1 MAGNSFGTL
10 FRITTWGES
19 HGEALGVVID
29 GCPPRVDFSNEDIQK
44 ELNRRRPGQGKASS
58 PRKERDRVE
67 ILSGVFEGK
76 TTGTPISLLIRN
88 EDVDSSSYEEWKEV
102 FRPGQADF
110 TYQAKYG
117 IRDYRGGGRASAR
130 ETVGR
135 VAAGAVAKK
144 ILEKEKIEILAYTIE
159 LGGIR
164 IKKINYKEI
173 ERNGLCCPDR
183 RAAAA
188 MQRKIEE
195 AKARGD
201 TIGGIVEVL
210 VRGCPPGLGEPV
222 FDKLEADLAKALM
235 SIGAVR
241 GVEVG
246 AGFGVTRMFGS
257 QSNDPIGP
265 KGFEK
270 NDAGGILGGISNGA
284 DIVLRAAVKPIP
296 SISLGQRTVN
306 QAKRRVSL
314 RIKGRHDISAIP
326 RINPVC
332 EAMVAL
338 VLVDHWLRQKAINP
352 HSLKTDRRI

>member
-1 MAGNSFGTL
+1 MGGNSFGTL
-10 FRITTWGES
+10 FKITTWGES

-29 GCPPRVDFSNEDIQK
+29 GCPPQMELSEEDIQK
-44 ELNRRRPGQGKASS
+44 ELNRRKPGQGKGSS

-67 ILSGVFEGK
+67 ILSGIFEGK
-76 TTGTPISLLIRN
+76 TTGTPISFLIRN
-88 EDVDSSSYEEWKEV
+88 EDVDSSPYEEWKEV

-144 ILEKEKIEILAYTIE
+144 ILEKEKIEIIAYTVE
-159 LGGIR
+159 MGGVR
-164 IKKINYKEI
+164 AAKVDYQEI
-173 ERNGLCCPDR
+173 EKNALRCPDKD
-183 RAAAA
+183 AAIA
-188 MQRKIEE
+188 MGKKIEE
-195 AKARGD
+195 VKTQGD
-201 TIGGIVEVL
+201 SLGGIVEVL

-246 AGFGVTRMFGS
+246 AGFRVVRMLGS
-257 QSNDPIGP
+257 QCNDRIGP

-284 DIVLRAAVKPIP
+284 DIVLRVAVKPIP
-296 SISLGQRTVN
+296 SISLEQRTVD
-306 QAKRRVSL
+306 QAMRPVSL
-314 RIKGRHDISAIP
+314 KIKGRHD
-326 RINPVC
+326 
-332 EAMVAL
+332 
-338 VLVDHWLRQKAINP
+338 VLSHPADQPGLRSDGGYCFGRSSSQTKSIGFIFA
-352 HSLKTDRRI
+352 